1 MRIFQ
6 TFACVGAVIATALAS
21 PHRVGAQT
29 LRVAVPQLPV
39 FQGVP
44 YGRPFGGNPEAF
56 TIPALFEGLTYLDA
70 SGELQPLLAVSWQ
83 RVTDTHW
90 QFRLRQGVRFSNGA
104 PFTADVVRRNLDF
117 VHEETSA
124 AYSVVQQVA
133 HISRIT
139 VQDPHTVDVFTQWPD
154 PFLPQLMSI
163 FYMVEPGQWQSLGQ
177 NGFGL
182 DPVGT
187 GPFRVVA
194 WTDTVVRFTAADIAW
209 RPANSSP

>member
-1 MRIFQ
+1 MSFLRVLFLTI
-6 TFACVGAVIATALAS
+6 TVAVTAFAT
-21 PHRVGAQT
+21 PHTVDART

-70 SGELQPLLAVSWQ
+70 SGALQPLLAVSWE

-90 QFRLRQGVRFSNGA
+90 QFRLREGVTFSNGV
-104 PFTADVVRRNLDF
+104 PFTADVVRRNLAF

-133 HISRIT
+133 HRTSC
-139 VQDPHTVDVFTQWPD
+139 
-154 PFLPQLMSI
+154 
-163 FYMVEPGQWQSLGQ
+163 WQH
-177 NGFGL
+177 
-182 DPVGT
+182 
-187 GPFRVVA
+187 
-194 WTDTVVRFTAADIAW
+194 FTAMPRQALNW
-209 RPANSSP
+209 RNTEEEVPRNWGLNDS

>member
-1 MRIFQ
+1 MRLIGVL
-6 TFACVGAVIATALAS
+6 ACLAAVMAVALVR
-21 PHRVGAQT
+21 PHCVEAQT

-70 SGELQPLLAVSWQ
+70 SGQLRPQLAVAWE
-83 RVTDTHW
+83 RITDTHW
-90 QFRLRQGVRFSNGA
+90 QFQLREGVRFSNGT

-133 HISRIT
+133 H
-139 VQDPHTVDVFTQWPD
+139 F
-154 PFLPQLMSI
+154 QLETKLFVSNI
-163 FYMVEPGQWQSLGQ
+163 CY
-177 NGFGL
+177 
-182 DPVGT
+182 
-187 GPFRVVA
+187 
-194 WTDTVVRFTAADIAW
+194 
-209 RPANSSP
+209 